1 MTTISLSAD
10 SPLRTKADALVVAL
24 RPTRGGVETVA
35 PLGRT
40 GKAIADAAGALKAT
54 GKAEEVVQLP
64 SGAGVTA
71 PVVVCVGVGAEYDD
85 DALRRAA
92 AAAARALSG
101 RKRAVF
107 ALGAESADSVGAI
120 ATGAI
125 LGAYTF
131 RAYRSSTSR
140 AHKAG
145 LGAVTIWTPL
155 AKDAAAR
162 HALAEARVIAEAV
175 LAARDFVNTPP
186 NDLPPAVF
194 AESAAAAAADAG
206 VTAEITDDKALT
218 KGGYGGILG
227 VGQGSSR
234 PPRLLRLAYRHP
246 DAQRHLALVGKG
258 ITFDSGG
265 ISLKPGANMHEMKSD
280 MAGAAAVITATLA
293 VARLGL
299 PVNVTA
305 FAAMAENLPSD
316 TAQRPGDVL
325 TTYGGRTVEVL
336 NTDAEGRLVLADA
349 LVRAQEE
356 SPDAIIDV
364 ATLTGAALVALGPR
378 TAGIMSN
385 DADLTASI
393 GRAAGATGESMWTMD
408 LPAYLRKRLDSQVAD
423 IANIGDRNGGML
435 QAGLFL
441 QEFIASGQAWAHLDI
456 AGPAWNS
463 GEPYGVNPKGG
474 TGASV
479 YTLVEVARSMSAA
492 D

>member
-10 SPLRTKADALVVAL
+10 SPLRAKADALVVAL
-24 RPTRGGVETVA
+24 RPTRGGVEPVA
-35 PLGRT
+35 ALGRT
-40 GKAIADAAGALKAT
+40 GKAIAEAAAALKAT

-71 PVVVCVGVGAEYDD
+71 PVVVCVGVGTDSDD
-85 DALRRAA
+85 DSLRRAA
-92 AAAARALSG
+92 AAAARALAG
-101 RKRAVF
+101 RRRAVF
-107 ALGAESADSVGAI
+107 ALGAESPESVAAI
-120 ATGAI
+120 ATGAV

-131 RAYRSSTSR
+131 RAYRSSTAR

-145 LGAVTIWTPL
+145 LGAVTIWTSL

-162 HALAEARVIAEAV
+162 HALAEARVVAEAV
-175 LAARDFVNTPP
+175 MAARDFVNTPP

-194 AESAAAAAADAG
+194 ADSAAAQAVDAG
-206 VTAEITDDKALT
+206 VTAEITDEKKLAG
-218 KGGYGGILG
+218 GGYGGILG

-246 DAQRHLALVGKG
+246 DAKRHLALVGKG

-280 MAGAAAVITATLA
+280 MAGAAAVIAATLA

-299 PVNVTA
+299 PVNVTT
-305 FAAMAENLPSD
+305 FAAMAENMPSD

-356 SPDAIIDV
+356 QPDAIVDV

-378 TAGIMSN
+378 TAGLMSN
-385 DADLTASI
+385 DADLTERL
-393 GRAAGATGESMWTMD
+393 GQAAATAGESMWHMD

-435 QAGLFL
+435 QAGIFL

-456 AGPAWNS
+456 AGPAWNGS
-463 GEPYGVNPKGG
+463 EPYGVNPKGG
-474 TGASV
+474 TGAAV
-479 YTLVEVARSMSAA
+479 RTLVEAARSLAA
-492 D
+492 DD